1 MGERHAPEPVLM
13 QTRTEMTK
21 SLIIKV
27 DQRGDQISGPVRKI
41 LGLLSAKSFNQLVDV
56 TDLSANPRL
65 AKKGAVTQE
74 IETSLSETPE
84 LFPAKSKGLLIAATS
99 YQDLERDRV
108 RLTFQDPDV
117 EGLLDGG
124 HNALAT
130 GRFILR
136 EAGVP
141 EPQLS
146 KAKDWKSFR
155 QTWEANRELVA
166 TIEDVLDFRMPVEI
180 QVPAAMNDDE
190 VINSFR
196 SSLLEIGAA
205 RNNNVQLTDA
215 TKANQEKL
223 FDELRAALPDDVS
236 PQVEWKSNDG
246 GRIKVQDIVALA
258 WVPLSRLSLPGG
270 ISVNPNQL
278 YRNKAVAVDA
288 YVRLLKHRE
297 VSKAE
302 ENGYG
307 YELVNAAVAS
317 ALDASGILPELY
329 DTVFELF
336 PDAYNKAGGSY
347 GKISAVRIFD
357 EEKIGEK
364 NPKYLHHRP
373 KTPFLQRE
381 VKYTCPDGFIW
392 PFLYGLRTLLDV
404 NSNGLVSWRV
414 DPVSFVRAKALDIM
428 RSYRLVIELGEWDPQ
443 KVGKNLGAYDFAEKA
458 IANV

>member
-1 MGERHAPEPVLM
+1 
-13 QTRTEMTK
+13 MTK

-27 DQRGDQISGPVRKI
+27 DQRAEQVSGPVRKI
-41 LGLLSAKSFNQLVDV
+41 LGLLQAKAFNQLVDV

-65 AKKGAVTQE
+65 ARKGSVTQE
-74 IETSLSETPE
+74 IETSLSESPE

-99 YQDLERDRV
+99 YQDFERDRV

-130 GRFILR
+130 GRFVLR

-141 EPQLS
+141 ETQLS
-146 KAKDWKSFR
+146 RAKDWKSF
-155 QTWEANRELVA
+155 QQIWIANRKAVEAV
-166 TIEDVLDFRMPVEI
+166 EDVLDFKIPVEI
-180 QVPAAMNDDE
+180 QVPASMTDDDVVNE
-190 VINSFR
+190 FR

-223 FDELRAALPDDVS
+223 FDELRAALPDEIS
-236 PQVEWKSNDG
+236 AQVEWKSNDG

-258 WVPLSRLSLPGG
+258 WIPLSRLDLPAGL
-270 ISVNPNQL
+270 SVNPNQL

-288 YVRLLKHRE
+288 YVRLLKHKD
-297 VSKAE
+297 VSRAE

-307 YELVNAAVAS
+307 YELANASVAS
-317 ALDASGILPELY
+317 ALEAAGRLPGVYDAIFEVFPE
-329 DTVFELF
+329 
-336 PDAYNKAGGSY
+336 AYNKAGGSF

-357 EEKIGEK
+357 EEKIGER
-364 NPKYLHHRP
+364 NPKYLRQRP
-373 KTPFLQRE
+373 KTPYFQKE

-392 PFLYGLRTLLDV
+392 PFVYGLRTLLSVDGD
-404 NSNGLVSWRV
+404 GLISWRE
-414 DPVSFVRAKALDIM
+414 DPVEFVKDRATEIM
-428 RSYRLVIELGEWDPQ
+428 RSYRAVIELGEWDPQ

-458 IANV
+458 IANA